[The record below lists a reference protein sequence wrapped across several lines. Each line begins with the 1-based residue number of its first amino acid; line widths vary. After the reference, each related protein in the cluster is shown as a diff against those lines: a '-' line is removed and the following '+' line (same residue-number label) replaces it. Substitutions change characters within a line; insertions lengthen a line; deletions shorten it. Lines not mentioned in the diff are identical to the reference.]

1 MEKNDLKRLLK
12 LETKIDKIVTNMGF
26 NYIPVEWDIIPE
38 PKMWE
43 ILAYRS
49 PTQISN
55 WKFGRDYERQRTIAE
70 NVSANLPY
78 ECVIFGDPCRA
89 YLMKTNPFAVQV
101 LVMAHVVGHSIFFK
115 ENKLFEK
122 SRIDMMTILSE
133 ANHRFNEYEK
143 IYGIDEIERTVDAG
157 HAIQMHSSPFDIE
170 TEEEKKIRV
179 YEQLKQTH
187 RIQRSEFSDIILS
200 NKNEK
205 NDIEGYNK
213 QLYRI
218 VRQTTPVEPT
228 EDLLRYIIDNSPILE
243 DWQKDIL
250 EVIRYEGQ
258 YFWPIIRT
266 KFIDEGFAT
275 FIHEKVMDILF
286 KEGDLTPDEHGQYN
300 YSNSLVKAQQ
310 RMSMNPY
317 LIGSHIWKDIE
328 KRWNKGQH
336 GREWDECKDLSQ
348 KEKWDTK
355 EMKGIEKVKDV
366 LPVYTDWMFFQ
377 DFLNTDIIEELDMY
391 IYLEQETPDGS
402 TVYIRT
408 EHTADQIKQIII
420 NSFSN
425 IGIPKIEI
433 IDGNFQGSQH
443 LLLNHKYVGS
453 QLDSQYTSETMKHLF
468 NLWGRDIYLKTI
480 INDQEVVISII
491 KKDK

>member
-1 MEKNDLKRLLK
+1 
-12 LETKIDKIVTNMGF
+12 
-26 NYIPVEWDIIPE
+26 
-38 PKMWE
+38 
-43 ILAYRS
+43 
-49 PTQISN
+49 
-55 WKFGRDYERQRTIAE
+55 
-70 NVSANLPY
+70 
-78 ECVIFGDPCRA
+78 
-89 YLMKTNPFAVQV
+89 
-101 LVMAHVVGHSIFFK
+101 
-115 ENKLFEK
+115 
-122 SRIDMMTILSE
+122 
-133 ANHRFNEYEK
+133 
-143 IYGIDEIERTVDAG
+143 
-157 HAIQMHSSPFDIE
+157 
-170 TEEEKKIRV
+170 
-179 YEQLKQTH
+179 
-187 RIQRSEFSDIILS
+187 
-200 NKNEK
+200 
-205 NDIEGYNK
+205 
-213 QLYRI
+213 
-218 VRQTTPVEPT
+218 
-228 EDLLRYIIDNSPILE
+228 
-243 DWQKDIL
+243 
-250 EVIRYEGQ
+250 
-258 YFWPIIRT
+258 
-266 KFIDEGFAT
+266 
-275 FIHEKVMDILF
+275 MDILF